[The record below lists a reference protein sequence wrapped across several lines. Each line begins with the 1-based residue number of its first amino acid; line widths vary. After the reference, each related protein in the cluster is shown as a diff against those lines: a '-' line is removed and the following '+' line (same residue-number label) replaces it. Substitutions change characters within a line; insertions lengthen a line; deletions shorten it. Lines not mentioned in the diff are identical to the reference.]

1 MLNRPKPE
9 RVVNE
14 DQGVDT
20 AWKIHAAIVDWTG
33 KVDTKAS
40 FASAL
45 ESAAIVSLSASG
57 RKLRSI
63 GLAARYPLDW
73 DRLPAFAALAA
84 ASVVASRLQSRAT
97 KSEWR
102 DNSIYFGHFKTLAL
116 R

>member
-40 FASAL
+40 FALAL
-45 ESAAIVSLSASG
+45 ESAAIAAIVSLTASG
-57 RKLRSI
+57 RKLS
-63 GLAARYPLDW
+63 GLSGWP
-73 DRLPAFAALAA
+73 
-84 ASVVASRLQSRAT
+84 RAT
-97 KSEWR
+97 LWIGIGCLLLLLWQQPAWLPQGFSRER
-102 DNSIYFGHFKTLAL
+102 RRANGEITLSTLAT
-116 R
+116 